1 MPGEVD
7 LNQLAA
13 RATAAA
19 QSWAPGCTIDDVQPL
34 TGGASSLTFTAH
46 VASGPPETERIV
58 LKVAPPGLLPVRNR
72 DVARQARL
80 MRALDGAP
88 GVRVPSIFF
97 EDDGDPPE
105 VSPFHAMN
113 VVAGECL
120 EPLLQA
126 PSPDVMPLIPDRAFA
141 AAAMLAALHQV
152 DPRKVGLAA
161 EKETTLTDEIK
172 RWTHAFETVDEEMSA
187 RYLEAQELLFATM
200 PAALPPRICHGDY
213 RLGNMLCDGAAVS
226 ALIDWEIWSLSD
238 PRLDLA
244 WFLFFTD
251 EAKHP
256 MASNPGPTGMPT
268 ADALFAAYVEAS
280 GAEPTDLEWFHC
292 LIRYKEAAATSLLM
306 KRMRKASGNAPTA
319 GSWPTAIPALTAE
332 CIERLQKFEP
342 SR

>member
-1 MPGEVD
+1 MAGD
-7 LNQLAA
+7 LDLDELAA

-19 QSWAPGCTIDDVQPL
+19 QSWAAGCKVDDVQPL

-46 VASGPPETERIV
+46 VTNGPLEHERIV
-58 LKVAPPGLLPVRNR
+58 LKVAPPGLEPVRNR

-88 GVRVPSIFF
+88 GVRVPKVFF
-97 EDDGDPPE
+97 EDDGAPPE
-105 VSPFHAMN
+105 VPPFHAMN

-120 EPLLQA
+120 EPIL
-126 PSPDVMPLIPDRAFA
+126 SPVPADVLPLVPDRAFG
-141 AAAMLAALHQV
+141 AAAMVAALHRV
-152 DPRKVGLAA
+152 DPTEVGLAG
-161 EKETTLTDEIK
+161 ERETSLEDEIK
-172 RWTHAFETVDEEMSA
+172 RWTRAFETVDEQMNA
-187 RYLEAQELLFATM
+187 RYLEADELLFATM
-200 PAALPPRICHGDY
+200 PKAFAPAICHGDY
-213 RLGNMLCDGAAVS
+213 RLGNMLCDGGEVR
-226 ALIDWEIWSLSD
+226 ALIDWEIWTLSD

-268 ADALFAAYVEAS
+268 SDALLRAYVEAS
-280 GAEPTDLEWFHC
+280 GEEPANLEWFHC

-306 KRMRKASGNAPTA
+306 KRALKAGGWSGSDHTL
-319 GSWPTAIPALTAE
+319 TAIPALTAE

-342 SR
+342 TE